1 MAYCYQTADPLL
13 YDVLKEFAKENRKHQ
28 TDAERILWAELR
40 RNQLGYTFKR
50 QHIIGSYIADFVC
63 LDHKLVV
70 EVDGGYHSQ
79 PEQMF
84 LDEMRT
90 NWLEQVGY
98 KVIRFK
104 NEEIVGDIERVLN
117 IIFFS
122 IKKIINGQ

>member
-1 MAYCYQTADPLL
+1 MAYCYQTPDPLL

-40 RNQLGYTFKR
+40 RNQLGYTFKH

-104 NEEIVGDIERVLN
+104 NEEIIGDIERVLN

>member
-1 MAYCYQTADPLL
+1 ML

-28 TDAERILWAELR
+28 TEAERSLWTELR

-63 LDHKLVV
+63 LDYKLIV

-90 NWLEQVGY
+90 KWLEQVGY

-104 NEEIVGDIERVLN
+104 NEEIIGDIERVLN